1 MCVLCWEVDV
11 SGSSDMVMN
20 PAPGDKF
27 RSVDRRS
34 NPLAFRSL
42 AVHPSYRWRVSPCE
56 FTEPQRA
63 DVVTTESTLETDI
76 LGLLFETELESMTP
90 PEGAYLLE
98 RPVSEV
104 ADELDS
110 MAETGALVVEYRDGA
125 TVYRLPDGL
134 EGMPAPEAIRG
145 SRRET
150 GPPSRSREA
159 APEQVDHPPAT
170 ARDARS
176 RQVVEAGA
184 SGLEAKPAVSALLS
198 FVVPGAGQLNNGE
211 PGKGLAMFVGAMMMW
226 AMLLGWVISIWSVV
240 DAYERADD

>member
-1 MCVLCWEVDV
+1 MT
-11 SGSSDMVMN
+11 
-20 PAPGDKF
+20 
-27 RSVDRRS
+27 R
-34 NPLAFRSL
+34 
-42 AVHPSYRWRVSPCE
+42 
-56 FTEPQRA
+56 
-63 DVVTTESTLETDI
+63 ESTLETDI
-76 LGLLFETELESMTP
+76 LGLLFETELESVTP
-90 PEGAYLLE
+90 PEAAYLLE
-98 RPVSEV
+98 RSVSDV

-125 TVYRLPDGL
+125 TVYRLPDGV
-134 EGMPAPEAIRG
+134 EGMPEPGTIRG
-145 SRRET
+145 RGMETEPPGRSGARVHEGGSADVESRR
-150 GPPSRSREA
+150 RSRQS